1 MGCLRDSGE
10 FKSHGPCDLEK
21 WMRHKRPGNLYFFP
35 NVLLF
40 VRILLATPFA
50 AQVNPVQRGYLV
62 GAIRSS
68 RKWARRVCFGLPS
81 VTRHFHSLA
90 GDSG

>member
-50 AQVNPVQRGYLV
+50 AQVNPVQ
-62 GAIRSS
+62 
-68 RKWARRVCFGLPS
+68 
-81 VTRHFHSLA
+81 
-90 GDSG
+90 